1 MDNSTFSKIINPIKF
16 QYKFEYA
23 LMLLFFLALYIDQRV
38 FYITFDLETKR
49 DRSDKSDISR
59 VYYYRNE
66 KWSLYFR
73 GLSPRISRNSNQCT
87 LFKKSNEIKNRGSS
101 QSTNTTPI
109 FFLINPPLEK
119 DYIQFFSVVSGG
131 QKKCFRPCDN

>member
-1 MDNSTFSKIINPIKF
+1 MDNSTFSKIINSIKF

-109 FFLINPPLEK
+109 FFSHKSATRKRLHSVFLSGFWWSEK
-119 DYIQFFSVVSGG
+119 MFSSL
-131 QKKCFRPCDN
+131 